1 MNLEIATLL
10 QLLRVS
16 LGISGSIELS
26 CTINWAKVMNLSI
39 MHGVHGVAFDAF
51 EKLPAE
57 CRPSKDV
64 FIRWAAHCLLLEDN
78 YNRQWNV
85 ANKLVGFFEEKGI
98 ELTIL
103 KGFSFA
109 QYYAN
114 PKHRYSCDL
123 DLFIEKGWD
132 EACKILESKGIEL
145 EREVYKEVEFYIDNV
160 YVECHRCIT
169 PFRGHRILQKFEL
182 YIRELLHT
190 DKKYFDNSRLICP
203 SIMFSVMLFIE
214 HALGDFLH
222 GKLMLKHVVDW
233 IVLRKQNLDWDE
245 VEKKMIE
252 FKFERFYQLIN
263 YLADVVEGKVN
274 LESLPLSS
282 QQVFKEIFSIKTKV
296 NQERS
301 WFKKRI
307 FVFFDIINN
316 KKRFQEYGYCSMY
329 SFLFNSLYTH
339 FIKKE
344 VKLSY
349 N

>member
-64 FIRWAAHCLLLEDN
+64 FIQWAAHCLLLEDN

-85 ANKLVGFFEEKGI
+85 ANKLVGFFERKGI

-123 DLFIEKGWD
+123 DLFIESGWD
-132 EACKILESKGIEL
+132 EACRMLEDKGIEL

-203 SIMFSVMLFIE
+203 PIMFSVMLFME

-245 VEKKMIE
+245 VEKKMME
-252 FKFERFYQLIN
+252 FKFERFYILIN
-263 YLADVVEGKVN
+263 SLADVVEGK
-274 LESLPLSS
+274 LKIESIPSS
-282 QQVFKEIFSIKTKV
+282 AQQIFMEIFSIKTKA
-296 NQERS
+296 NMEHS
-301 WFKKRI
+301 WFKKRMS
-307 FVFFDIINN
+307 VFFDIINN
-316 KKRFQEYGYCSMY
+316 NKRFRKYGYCSMY

-339 FIKKE
+339 FFKKE
-344 VKLSY
+344 VKLNY